1 MSDNIYIEIK
11 NETCII
17 CLEKMDL
24 DEDYLTTVCVKCDV
38 KAHVSCLNEW
48 YQKKKQKLCPICLKT
63 EKYYLK
69 KLINNDNNFIEN
81 DEEHNILNN
90 QNNQNNDLYSDNEDL
105 NENSDDEI
113 NNDEINNDIENTN
126 EYIINNYYRLNINNR
141 FRCVLIC
148 VIIVFMFIITY
159 ILNLNN

>member
-48 YQKKKQKLCPICLKT
+48 YQKKNKKLCPICLKT

-69 KLINNDNNFIEN
+69 KLINTNNNNFIEN
-81 DEEHNILNN
+81 DEEHSILNN
-90 QNNQNNDLYSDNEDL
+90 QNNNLDSDNEDL

-113 NNDEINNDIENTN
+113 NNDIDAENTN
-126 EYIINNYYRLNINNR
+126 EYIINNYYRLNTNNSHIR

-148 VIIVFMFIITY
+148 AIIVFMFIITY
-159 ILNLNN
+159 ILNLYN